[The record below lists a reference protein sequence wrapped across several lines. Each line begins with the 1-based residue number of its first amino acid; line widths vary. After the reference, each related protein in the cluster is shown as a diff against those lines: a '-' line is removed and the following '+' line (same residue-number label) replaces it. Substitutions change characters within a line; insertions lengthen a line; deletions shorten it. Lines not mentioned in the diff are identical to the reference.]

1 MSAGW
6 TQQMA
11 MTQRTF
17 FVTPLL
23 NKMQSW
29 LALLKMLNQNVASQ
43 MSETHSPVNFP
54 CECNLRARGSALEEP
69 SLFCQVSTTLFAH
82 QTSPP
87 EMNCVSVSMFKNHL
101 NLNQLHILCDSLDCP
116 RNATANHPNNKIS
129 QHPLH

>member
-54 CECNLRARGSALEEP
+54 CECNLP
-69 SLFCQVSTTLFAH
+69 
-82 QTSPP
+82 
-87 EMNCVSVSMFKNHL
+87 M
-101 NLNQLHILCDSLDCP
+101 CDSVLNANRTLQALSLSESTNNLLVFNAHSLP
-116 RNATANHPNNKIS
+116 RVQSTALSLSQNRHP
-129 QHPLH
+129 

>member
-54 CECNLRARGSALEEP
+54 CECNLPMCDSALNEP
-69 SLFCQVSTTLFAH
+69 AFISLSLNPVFKILDDSTGK
-82 QTSPP
+82 QQS
-87 EMNCVSVSMFKNHL
+87 
-101 NLNQLHILCDSLDCP
+101 QLAVVQFLMGP
-116 RNATANHPNNKIS
+116 V
-129 QHPLH
+129 